1 MTPKK
6 HHPVVQAAMDRQ
18 REAADKSEGEALQ
31 RASDF
36 EAVFGQPKKRSEPQR
51 RVWEYLELAAG
62 DAENS
67 YQFNTAK
74 DGLALIAA
82 GIHRDGAKSLLQV
95 VRLHLR
101 NAAKRG
107 FAPTKK

>member
-18 REAADKSEGEALQ
+18 RQAADKSEGEALQ

-36 EAVFGQPKKRSEPQR
+36 EAVFGQ
-51 RVWEYLELAAG
+51 AAG

>member
-18 REAADKSEGEALQ
+18 RQAADKSEGEALQ

-51 RVWEYLELAAG
+51 RVWEYL
-62 DAENS
+62 
-67 YQFNTAK
+67 
-74 DGLALIAA
+74 
-82 GIHRDGAKSLLQV
+82 
-95 VRLHLR
+95 
-101 NAAKRG
+101 
-107 FAPTKK
+107 